1 MKNRFIYLVT
11 LTVLFSLFI
20 SKQRL
25 KAQVLDSENKLTLTL
40 QDGTQVIL
48 YGKAISLSDRKS
60 KDYYYLP
67 TEPRL
72 SKKKDGTPQFMF
84 LKYMTDETE
93 EQGGISGALLHMLME
108 WGLTPE
114 QQVEVS
120 QILKNGEQG
129 ARKGSVLKGA
139 ADVVPDGDQSFRII
153 SAVLSDGTLAPKV
166 ITSSK
171 APTLPGSKIAVA
183 TKLNAN
189 GAQLLAATFEKGH
202 SITDLSVELAFKYT
216 VRMPAAKGY
225 ARIHWDKMKTQFEQD
240 SASYSITTAK
250 KSRGGIFG
258 FVSDALFGKR
268 EVVTSRSYDE
278 MHKFIETLV
287 ENEFITLKWEENMS
301 DDRITKMREAFYE
314 YFLEKMSNTADTDEV
329 APPTEKEKRDM
340 PDIKYGRKYTFNRTF
355 FKSNFK
361 SGTKTFYFDAKL
373 AVNKYFSVTGN
384 LASWYD
390 GVRDNKKCVSSV
402 FLNDPFYQHR
412 AINFVL
418 DLDAEEIFEDEVNYV
433 TVNVRKKRSSGN
445 DFMKSLTIDRKYLKE
460 NGITGTINYARGED
474 KNSDVYE
481 YKTQWSLRG
490 GNLYPENPEYQKG
503 DWEGVTLYPPITPR
517 TIEFEADLD
526 ELSEMGFTRATLQLR
541 YYKFGKEVETNIPMT
556 VSKGEPLIE
565 KTIFMDKDTQGYA
578 YQLVLNNKDASKG
591 KMAFGWDVK
600 INDDYVYASIPE
612 ELKNEDTNFIDK
624 AIEAGKAIVRPKK
637 DGEVSKAVS
646 VLDRFKDVLKVVK
659 TE

>member
-1 MKNRFIYLVT
+1 MKNKFIYLVS
-11 LTVLFSLFI
+11 LTILMSIFSFQQ
-20 SKQRL
+20 KMN
-25 KAQVLDSENKLTLTL
+25 AQVLDSENKLTITL

-60 KDYYYLP
+60 KEYYYLP

-93 EQGGISGALLHMLME
+93 QQGGISGALLHMLME
-108 WGLTPE
+108 WGLTPK
-114 QQVEVS
+114 QQTEVS
-120 QILKNGEQG
+120 QILKNGDQG
-129 ARKGSVLKGA
+129 APEGSELKGA

-183 TKLNAN
+183 TKLDKN

-202 SITDLSVELAFKYT
+202 SITDLSVELGFKYT
-216 VRMPAAKGY
+216 VRMPAAKGR
-225 ARIHWDKMKTQFEQD
+225 AIIHWDKMKTQFEQD
-240 SASYSITTAK
+240 SASYTVKTGK

-258 FVSDALFGKR
+258 FVTDALFGKR

-278 MHKFIETLV
+278 MHKFVETLV
-287 ENEFITLKWEENMS
+287 EHDFITLEWEENMS

-329 APPTEKEKRDM
+329 APPTEKEKHDM
-340 PDIKYGRKYTFNRTF
+340 PNIKYGRKYTFNRTF

-361 SGTKTFYFDAKL
+361 SGTKIFRFDAKL
-373 AVNKYFSVTGN
+373 AVDKYFSVTGN

-402 FLNDPFYQHR
+402 ILNDPFYQTR
-412 AINFVL
+412 TINFIL
-418 DLDAEEIFEDEVNYV
+418 DLDAEEIFEKEVNYV
-433 TVNVRKKRSSGN
+433 TVNVRRNG
-445 DFMKSLTIDRKYLKE
+445 DPKSIKSITFDRKYLKE
-460 NGITGTINYARGED
+460 NGITQAVNYARGEGR
-474 KNSDVYE
+474 NSELYE

-490 GNLYPENPEYQKG
+490 GNLYPKNPQYKKG
-503 DWEGVTLYPPITPR
+503 DLEGVTLYPPIKPV

-526 ELSEMGFTRATLQLR
+526 EMKEMGITRATLQLR
-541 YYKFGKEVETNIPMT
+541 YYKFDKEVQTNVPMT
-556 VSKGEPLIE
+556 VSKGEPLID
-565 KTIFMDKDTQGYA
+565 KTIFMDKDSQGYA
-578 YQLVLNNKDASKG
+578 YQLVLNSKDAKKG
-591 KMAFGWDVK
+591 KMALGWNVK

-612 ELKNEDTNFIDK
+612 ELKENDTSYIEK
-624 AIEAGKAIVRPKK
+624 AVEAGKVLIKPKAN
-637 DGEVSKAVS
+637 GEVSKAAS
-646 VLDRFKDVLKVVK
+646 ILDRFKDVLKVIK